1 MEDYFITKPQKI
13 RVSYSD
19 PEATE
24 SSSDEEFDP
33 VQKNSRRQVLEKK
46 INILEKKNE
55 KSEKFVGVRMRR
67 PGKYS
72 AEIKDPFLKKRVW
85 LGNFTTPEEAS
96 KAYLSRKHEIEEKL
110 LENKINNNIPNG
122 KFVGVRRRGSGKFAA
137 VIRDP
142 FLKKRVWLGTFATA
156 EDASKAYLSK
166 KREIEEKLRAKQGLE
181 EKSEVVVSENK
192 EEDRFGFLNGVQV
205 IDNYGFLVGEFSKID
220 DLSICIRE
228 DGIWC

>member
-1 MEDYFITKPQKI
+1 M
-13 RVSYSD
+13 
-19 PEATE
+19 
-24 SSSDEEFDP
+24 EEFDP
-33 VQKNSRRQVLEKK
+33 VQKKSRRQVLEKK
-46 INILEKKNE
+46 INILEKNKE

-96 KAYLSRKHEIEEKL
+96 KAYLSRKHEIEEKF
-110 LENKINNNIPNG
+110 LENNIPKRKIRDSKKPTNG
-122 KFVGVRRRGSGKFAA
+122 KFAGVRRRGLGKFAA

-156 EDASKAYLSK
+156 EDASKAYVSK

-181 EKSEVVVSENK
+181 EKYEVVVLENK
-192 EEDRFGFLNGVQV
+192 EEDKFGFLNGVQV
-205 IDNYGFLVGEFSKID
+205 IDSYGFLLGEFSQID